1 MPVVKYVGL
10 DEEWKFLCIFP
21 YHILGTNA
29 TASVILRFK
38 FHLSNIKNVG
48 NKENSKM

>member
-10 DEEWKFLCIFP
+10 GKEWKLLCILT

-29 TASVILRFK
+29 TASIILQFK
-38 FHLSNIKNVG
+38 FHLSNIKTVG
-48 NKENSKM
+48 NKENPKM